1 MTETTADPARIESEN
16 DMIARIAVSATLG
29 TNRAEFWQTVR
40 EELRRAF
47 QLGVETSCKEE

>member
-1 MTETTADPARIESEN
+1 MTETVTAPRIEHEN

-47 QLGVETSCKEE
+47 QLGVEMSCKEE